1 MSTIKSTR
9 MMTVVV
15 VALLFIVGYQ
25 PAGFAEPWMF
35 SFLDTGTATDDTSSP
50 ADTAGDSGSPEDPTD
65 DTSTP
70 VDPTDDTSTPADPSD
85 DTGTPPDTGD
95 DTGSV
100 PEPGDTGDTG
110 EVMDGVDGEDTGPS
124 GQSAAELAGE
134 KGGCGCAVGASPA
147 SGLVWVGALFFGLLR
162 RRS

>member
-1 MSTIKSTR
+1 MSTLKSSSMITA
-9 MMTVVV
+9 VVV
-15 VALLFIVGYQ
+15 SLLVVVGYQ

-50 ADTAGDSGSPEDPTD
+50 VDTAGDTGTPADPTD

-70 VDPTDDTSTPADPSD
+70 VDPTDDTSTPEDPAD

-95 DTGSV
+95 DTGSD
-100 PEPGDTGDTG
+100 PEPGDTGDTA
-110 EVMDGVDGEDTGPS
+110 EVEEDVEVEDTGPT

-134 KGGCGCAVGASPA
+134 KGGCGCAVGASPE
-147 SGLVWVGALFFGLLR
+147 SGFVWVGALLFGLR
-162 RRS
+162 RRA